1 MRVGM
6 NHPAAPLPLDAEDRS
21 TLEMWARSATAPHR
35 VVSGD
40 GVANSRIATA
50 LGISRPTV
58 LDWRARFRT
67 EGLDSVGA
75 VRPGRGRKPEITA
88 DQVQA
93 IVHETPPGATHWS
106 CRSMAKAAGVSR
118 STVQRIWDAHGLQPH
133 RVTTFKLSKDPAF
146 VQKLTDIVGLY
157 LNPPDQAVVLCVD
170 EKSQIQA
177 LDRTQPG
184 LPMKPGRCGTMTHDY
199 KRHGTTTLFAAL
211 NVLTGKVIGQCHGR
225 HRHQEFLKFL
235 RRLDRAFPRDLTLHV
250 ILDNY
255 ATHKHE
261 AVRHWLAAHPRFELR
276 FTPTGASWLNLVESW
291 FSQLT
296 QRRLRRGV
304 FCSVP
309 EPAVLAGFLRN
320 LPGRAQDVVVIVC
333 VTTSLHSSGAGPAG
347 HSFCPD
353 RRGSARGPFP
363 RTCGRAL
370 CVHGSG
376 SFDRPACNGPDPGP
390 AK

>member
-1 MRVGM
+1 M

-35 VVSGD
+35 VVSQAKALLMAGD

-93 IVHETPPGATHWS
+93 IVHSTLHETPPGATRWS

-184 LPMKPGRCGTMTHDY
+184 LPMKPGRCGTMTHD
-199 KRHGTTTLFAAL
+199 
-211 NVLTGKVIGQCHGR
+211 
-225 HRHQEFLKFL
+225 
-235 RRLDRAFPRDLTLHV
+235 
-250 ILDNY
+250 
-255 ATHKHE
+255 
-261 AVRHWLAAHPRFELR
+261 
-276 FTPTGASWLNLVESW
+276 
-291 FSQLT
+291 
-296 QRRLRRGV
+296 
-304 FCSVP
+304 SVP
-309 EPAVLAGFLRN
+309 V
-320 LPGRAQDVVVIVC
+320 VC

-353 RRGSARGPFP
+353 RRRSARGRFP

-376 SFDRPACNGPDPGP
+376 SFDRPACNGLM
-390 AK
+390 

>member
-1 MRVGM
+1 
-6 NHPAAPLPLDAEDRS
+6 
-21 TLEMWARSATAPHR
+21 MWARSATAPHR
-35 VVSGD
+35 VVSQAKALLMAGD

-93 IVHETPPGATHWS
+93 IVHSTLHETPPGATHWS

-170 EKSQIQA
+170 EKSRIQA
-177 LDRTQPG
+177 LDRTRPG

-199 KRHGTTTLFAAL
+199 KRHGTTTFVRCAERADRQGHRPVSRPASAPGIPEVPAA
-211 NVLTGKVIGQCHGR
+211 
-225 HRHQEFLKFL
+225 
-235 RRLDRAFPRDLTLHV
+235 PR
-250 ILDNY
+250 
-255 ATHKHE
+255 
-261 AVRHWLAAHPRFELR
+261 PR
-276 FTPTGASWLNLVESW
+276 
-291 FSQLT
+291 
-296 QRRLRRGV
+296 
-304 FCSVP
+304 VP
-309 EPAVLAGFLRN
+309 ARP
-320 LPGRAQDVVVIVC
+320 
-333 VTTSLHSSGAGPAG
+333 HPAG
-347 HSFCPD
+347 HPGQLRD
-353 RRGSARGPFP
+353 PRARGGSPLAGGSPALRTALHADGSLVAQPRRELVQPTDATTASPRRLLQRAGTRGFGGFPKKLARTSPRCGGDRVGDHKPSLIRSRASWPQFLPRQAGLSP
-363 RTCGRAL
+363 RTVSRDLWARSWRPRVRQLRQASLQRA
-370 CVHGSG
+370 
-376 SFDRPACNGPDPGP
+376 
-390 AK
+390 